1 MATTTNYYSSFS
13 ATIDT
18 GVTVS
23 GGSTTTAK
31 EITSTGLK
39 YDVTYSVANASEQ
52 TIYTAATAATGTA
65 PVFFWME
72 SSQDVQLKVTNASDE
87 CFVILIKATTPFS
100 LGSLTSD
107 SKTTDIA
114 LPATLEAP
122 KTLAVYNNSGSA
134 ATVRVTAIK

>member
-1 MATTTNYYSSFS
+1 MSTTTNFYSSFS

-31 EITSTGLK
+31 EITSAGQK
-39 YDVTYSVANASEQ
+39 FDVTYSVANASEQ
-52 TIYTAATAATGTA
+52 TIYTASTAATGTA

-72 SSQDVQLKVTNASDE
+72 STQDVQLKVINASDE
-87 CFVILIKATTPFS
+87 AFVILIKSGVPFS

-107 SKTTDIA
+107 AKTTDIT

-134 ATVRVTAIK
+134 ASVRVTAIK